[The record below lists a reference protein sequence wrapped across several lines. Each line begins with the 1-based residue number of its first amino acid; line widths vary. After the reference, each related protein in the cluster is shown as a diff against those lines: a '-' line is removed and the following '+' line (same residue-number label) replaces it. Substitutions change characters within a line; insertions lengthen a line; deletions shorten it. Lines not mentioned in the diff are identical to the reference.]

1 MRRSPVLLGRE
12 DEGHQENRSPSR
24 CSAGWPA
31 FWITVLCGAAAAVLN
46 GLVVPSIATA
56 YFNGGVDPC
65 IGAAH
70 TSKACEVALAKS
82 SRIGSSFAFAGSV
95 CTFFASPFV
104 ALLCDR
110 FGRKPLIIAV
120 QVTGLLQAVTLLLVD
135 LFGSS
140 LYVYY
145 VLSLVAGS
153 LCSVV
158 VFSLWI
164 ADRTDP
170 AQRADQYRSISANL
184 KPGRLFQLSGVIFNK
199 KYRLLSLLM
208 LVSTSVHAGCAGI
221 FLYYV
226 KINFGAT
233 VRDLAP
239 MIFLNGIS
247 GAIVQV
253 LLVKHLDRWLGL
265 KGVILL
271 GYAFGALNCAWLS
284 FVPSF
289 RWLYALSLTSGLG
302 IIFTPAIQ
310 TVYLNAASSAE
321 MAQVQGAMNSIF
333 TLAGGIGPTLFS
345 FLMTSFEAPHFGL
358 TRSIYWVPYV
368 LTIVSNLICSVV
380 VMFQT
385 GESTWNYDAAQVLRA
400 EDNPYH
406 EYADGYSPD
415 VTDPLNPKEVD
426 PLWFASLPSGGPDQA
441 LQTLPEPKTGPFGHD
456 QNMGHWYQD
465 SAGKDIQAYKYPE
478 AYAEQAQTLKA
489 TGGDIFHL
497 LKGSGTK
504 QANWFDASVS
514 QYDAYGR
521 P

>member
-170 AQRADQYRSISANL
+170 AQRVAFLATLGAATDLEQIVTPLASLAASTRHCQMLSTALVALSLLTATFGMPESSSADQYRSISANL

-380 VMFQT
+380 VMLAQFPDSARRD
-385 GESTWNYDAAQVLRA
+385 GADAQV
-400 EDNPYH
+400 EC
-406 EYADGYSPD
+406 
-415 VTDPLNPKEVD
+415 
-426 PLWFASLPSGGPDQA
+426 
-441 LQTLPEPKTGPFGHD
+441 
-456 QNMGHWYQD
+456 
-465 SAGKDIQAYKYPE
+465 
-478 AYAEQAQTLKA
+478 
-489 TGGDIFHL
+489 GDC
-497 LKGSGTK
+497 
-504 QANWFDASVS
+504 
-514 QYDAYGR
+514 
-521 P
+521 